1 MSQLEIEL
9 KQLKAEIINM
19 WNLVHS
25 QVVKSNVAMVN
36 FDKNLARE
44 VVSREKR
51 VNGLEL
57 KIDRDCENI
66 FALLT
71 PVAVDLRF
79 VLAVLKINSNL
90 ERIGDIAEGV
100 AKYILSADK
109 PFNPELLRIT
119 ETIAMY
125 DEAINMLEDT
135 LTAFEKEDT
144 QLARS
149 VFQKDEFLDK
159 ININATNATCQ
170 YLVQHPEDAY
180 QALINLS
187 VIRRLERVGDQS
199 KNIAEETIFYVEA
212 KVLKHGEAY
221 SDKYGSMEVWKYE
234 ELMYF
239 HILPYFHTSIL
250 SILTS
255 VPHSSPGHPDSL
267 ETHLCIHQNKTHILS
282 LCSERYPAMPAVTGI
297 PQFGSFLLSTMAA
310 VNTGLLLSVLTTI
323 VSVPVLASS
332 LSSLFGF

>member
-1 MSQLEIEL
+1 MAQIETELQLL
-9 KQLKAEIINM
+9 KTEAINM
-19 WNLVHS
+19 WTLVNS
-25 QVVKSNVAMVN
+25 QLSKARLAFLD
-36 FDKNLARE
+36 FDKDLARE
-44 VVSREKR
+44 VVLKEKR
-51 VNGLEL
+51 VNGSEL

-66 FALLT
+66 FALFC

-159 ININATNATCQ
+159 
-170 YLVQHPEDAY
+170 
-180 QALINLS
+180 
-187 VIRRLERVGDQS
+187 
-199 KNIAEETIFYVEA
+199 
-212 KVLKHGEAY
+212 
-221 SDKYGSMEVWKYE
+221 
-234 ELMYF
+234 
-239 HILPYFHTSIL
+239 
-250 SILTS
+250 
-255 VPHSSPGHPDSL
+255 
-267 ETHLCIHQNKTHILS
+267 
-282 LCSERYPAMPAVTGI
+282 
-297 PQFGSFLLSTMAA
+297 
-310 VNTGLLLSVLTTI
+310 
-323 VSVPVLASS
+323 
-332 LSSLFGF
+332 

>member
-1 MSQLEIEL
+1 MSQLAIEL
-9 KQLKAEIINM
+9 KELKTEVLNM

-25 QVVKSNVAMVN
+25 QLVKSNIAIVN

-109 PFNPELLRIT
+109 PFNPELLKT
-119 ETIAMY
+119 TDTLAMY

-135 LTAFEKEDT
+135 LAAFEKEDT
-144 QLARS
+144 TLARS
-149 VFQKDEFLDK
+149 IFQKDEFLDK
-159 ININATNATCQ
+159 INISATPMTVK
-170 YLVQHPEDAY
+170 YLEENPKDGY

-187 VIRRLERVGDQS
+187 VIRRLERVGDQA

-212 KVLKHGEAY
+212 KVLKHNEG
-221 SDKYGSMEVWKYE
+221 
-234 ELMYF
+234 
-239 HILPYFHTSIL
+239 
-250 SILTS
+250 
-255 VPHSSPGHPDSL
+255 
-267 ETHLCIHQNKTHILS
+267 
-282 LCSERYPAMPAVTGI
+282 
-297 PQFGSFLLSTMAA
+297 
-310 VNTGLLLSVLTTI
+310 
-323 VSVPVLASS
+323 
-332 LSSLFGF
+332 

>member
-1 MSQLEIEL
+1 
-9 KQLKAEIINM
+9 M
-19 WNLVHS
+19 WSLVHS
-25 QVVKSNVAMVN
+25 QLVKSNIAMVN

-51 VNGLEL
+51 VNGSEL

-109 PFNPELLRIT
+109 PFNPELLKMT

-135 LTAFEKEDT
+135 LTAFENEDT
-144 QLARS
+144 SLARG
-149 VFQKDEFLDK
+149 VFQKDEFLDR
-159 ININATNATCQ
+159 INIESTVTTVK
-170 YLVQHPEDAY
+170 YLEKYPQDCY
-180 QALINLS
+180 QSLINLS
-187 VIRRLERVGDQS
+187 IIRRLERVGDQS

-212 KVLKHGEAY
+212 KVLKHKQDE
-221 SDKYGSMEVWKYE
+221 
-234 ELMYF
+234 
-239 HILPYFHTSIL
+239 
-250 SILTS
+250 
-255 VPHSSPGHPDSL
+255 
-267 ETHLCIHQNKTHILS
+267 
-282 LCSERYPAMPAVTGI
+282 
-297 PQFGSFLLSTMAA
+297 
-310 VNTGLLLSVLTTI
+310 
-323 VSVPVLASS
+323 
-332 LSSLFGF
+332 

>member
-9 KQLKAEIINM
+9 KQLKTEVINM
-19 WNLVHS
+19 WSLVHS
-25 QVVKSNVAMVN
+25 QLVKSNIAMVN

-51 VNGLEL
+51 VNGSEL

-119 ETIAMY
+119 ETVSMY
-125 DEAINMLEDT
+125 DEAINILEDT
-135 LTAFEKEDT
+135 LTAFENEDT
-144 QLARS
+144 ALARS

-159 ININATNATCQ
+159 ININSTSMTVKYLEQ
-170 YLVQHPEDAY
+170 YPQDCY
-180 QALINLS
+180 QSLINLS
-187 VIRRLERVGDQS
+187 IIRRLERVGDQS

-212 KVLKHGEAY
+212 KVLKHKE
-221 SDKYGSMEVWKYE
+221 DE
-234 ELMYF
+234 
-239 HILPYFHTSIL
+239 
-250 SILTS
+250 
-255 VPHSSPGHPDSL
+255 
-267 ETHLCIHQNKTHILS
+267 
-282 LCSERYPAMPAVTGI
+282 
-297 PQFGSFLLSTMAA
+297 
-310 VNTGLLLSVLTTI
+310 
-323 VSVPVLASS
+323 
-332 LSSLFGF
+332 

>member
-1 MSQLEIEL
+1 MSQLAIEL
-9 KQLKAEIINM
+9 KELKTEVINM

-25 QVVKSNVAMVN
+25 QLVKSNIAMIN

-109 PFNPELLRIT
+109 PFNAELLKMT
-119 ETIAMY
+119 DTLAMY

-135 LTAFEKEDT
+135 LAAFEKEDT
-144 QLARS
+144 VLARS
-149 VFQKDEFLDK
+149 IFQKDEFLDK
-159 ININATNATCQ
+159 ININATGMTVK
-170 YLVQHPEDAY
+170 YLEENPKDGY

-212 KVLKHGEAY
+212 KVLKHNEG
-221 SDKYGSMEVWKYE
+221 
-234 ELMYF
+234 
-239 HILPYFHTSIL
+239 
-250 SILTS
+250 
-255 VPHSSPGHPDSL
+255 
-267 ETHLCIHQNKTHILS
+267 
-282 LCSERYPAMPAVTGI
+282 
-297 PQFGSFLLSTMAA
+297 
-310 VNTGLLLSVLTTI
+310 
-323 VSVPVLASS
+323 
-332 LSSLFGF
+332 

>member
-9 KQLKAEIINM
+9 KQLKTEVINM

-25 QVVKSNVAMVN
+25 QLVKSNIAMVN
-36 FDKNLARE
+36 FDKNLAHE

-51 VNGLEL
+51 VNGSEL

-109 PFNPELLRIT
+109 PFNPELLKMT
-119 ETIAMY
+119 DTIAMY
-125 DEAINMLEDT
+125 DEAINILEDT
-135 LTAFEKEDT
+135 LSAFEKEDT
-144 QLARS
+144 GLARS

-159 ININATNATCQ
+159 INIAAPEATVN
-170 YLVQHPEDAY
+170 YLGKHPEDCY

-212 KVLKHGEAY
+212 KVLKHGE
-221 SDKYGSMEVWKYE
+221 G
-234 ELMYF
+234 
-239 HILPYFHTSIL
+239 
-250 SILTS
+250 
-255 VPHSSPGHPDSL
+255 
-267 ETHLCIHQNKTHILS
+267 
-282 LCSERYPAMPAVTGI
+282 
-297 PQFGSFLLSTMAA
+297 
-310 VNTGLLLSVLTTI
+310 
-323 VSVPVLASS
+323 
-332 LSSLFGF
+332 

>member
-1 MSQLEIEL
+1 MSQLVIEL
-9 KQLKAEIINM
+9 NELKKEVINM

-25 QVVKSNVAMVN
+25 QLVKSNIALVN
-36 FDKNLARE
+36 FDKNMARE

-51 VNGLEL
+51 VNGSEL

-109 PFNPELLRIT
+109 AFNPELLKMT
-119 ETIAMY
+119 DTLTMY

-149 VFQKDEFLDK
+149 VFQKDEFLD
-159 ININATNATCQ
+159 NANNDAPSLTVD
-170 YLVQHPEDAY
+170 YLSNHPEDCY
-180 QALINLS
+180 QALMNLS
-187 VIRRLERVGDQS
+187 IIRRLERVGDQS

-212 KVLKHGEAY
+212 KVLKHGEA
-221 SDKYGSMEVWKYE
+221 
-234 ELMYF
+234 
-239 HILPYFHTSIL
+239 
-250 SILTS
+250 
-255 VPHSSPGHPDSL
+255 
-267 ETHLCIHQNKTHILS
+267 
-282 LCSERYPAMPAVTGI
+282 
-297 PQFGSFLLSTMAA
+297 
-310 VNTGLLLSVLTTI
+310 
-323 VSVPVLASS
+323 
-332 LSSLFGF
+332 

>member
-1 MSQLEIEL
+1 MSQLTIEL
-9 KQLKAEIINM
+9 KELKTEVVNM

-25 QVVKSNVAMVN
+25 QVVKSNISMIN

-109 PFNPELLRIT
+109 PFNPALLKIT
-119 ETIAMY
+119 DTVAMY

-135 LTAFEKEDT
+135 LSAFENEDT
-144 QLARS
+144 ALARS
-149 VFQKDEFLDK
+149 IFQKDEFLDK
-159 ININATNATCQ
+159 INIEATNATLT
-170 YLVQHPEDAY
+170 YLEQFPQDGY

-212 KVLKHGEAY
+212 KVLKHGE
-221 SDKYGSMEVWKYE
+221 
-234 ELMYF
+234 L
-239 HILPYFHTSIL
+239 
-250 SILTS
+250 
-255 VPHSSPGHPDSL
+255 
-267 ETHLCIHQNKTHILS
+267 
-282 LCSERYPAMPAVTGI
+282 
-297 PQFGSFLLSTMAA
+297 
-310 VNTGLLLSVLTTI
+310 
-323 VSVPVLASS
+323 
-332 LSSLFGF
+332 

>member
-1 MSQLEIEL
+1 MSQLAIEL
-9 KQLKAEIINM
+9 KELKTEVINM
-19 WNLVHS
+19 WSLVHS
-25 QVVKSNVAMVN
+25 QVVKSNISMIN

-109 PFNPELLRIT
+109 PFNPELLKAT

-135 LTAFEKEDT
+135 LSAFEQEDT
-144 QLARS
+144 ALARS
-149 VFQKDEFLDK
+149 VFQKDEFLDN
-159 ININATNATCQ
+159 INIKATDATVK
-170 YLVQHPEDAY
+170 YLEGNPGDGY

-212 KVLKHGEAY
+212 KVLKHGEA
-221 SDKYGSMEVWKYE
+221 
-234 ELMYF
+234 
-239 HILPYFHTSIL
+239 
-250 SILTS
+250 
-255 VPHSSPGHPDSL
+255 
-267 ETHLCIHQNKTHILS
+267 
-282 LCSERYPAMPAVTGI
+282 
-297 PQFGSFLLSTMAA
+297 
-310 VNTGLLLSVLTTI
+310 
-323 VSVPVLASS
+323 
-332 LSSLFGF
+332 

>member
-9 KQLKAEIINM
+9 KELKTEVINM

-25 QVVKSNVAMVN
+25 QLVKSSVAMIN

-109 PFNPELLRIT
+109 PFNKELLKMT
-119 ETIAMY
+119 ETEAMY
-125 DEAINMLEDT
+125 EEAINMLEDT
-135 LTAFEKEDT
+135 LSAFEKEDT
-144 QLARS
+144 VLARS
-149 VFQKDEFLDK
+149 VFQKDEFLDN
-159 ININATNATCQ
+159 ININATKSTVE
-170 YLVQHPEDAY
+170 YLKQFPEDGY
-180 QALINLS
+180 QALTNLS

-199 KNIAEETIFYVEA
+199 KNISEETIFYVEA
-212 KVLKHGEAY
+212 KVLKHHKGEA
-221 SDKYGSMEVWKYE
+221 
-234 ELMYF
+234 
-239 HILPYFHTSIL
+239 
-250 SILTS
+250 
-255 VPHSSPGHPDSL
+255 
-267 ETHLCIHQNKTHILS
+267 
-282 LCSERYPAMPAVTGI
+282 
-297 PQFGSFLLSTMAA
+297 
-310 VNTGLLLSVLTTI
+310 
-323 VSVPVLASS
+323 
-332 LSSLFGF
+332 

>member
-1 MSQLEIEL
+1 
-9 KQLKAEIINM
+9 M

-25 QVVKSNVAMVN
+25 QVVKSNIAMVN

-109 PFNPELLRIT
+109 PFNPELLKMT
-119 ETIAMY
+119 DTIAMY

-135 LTAFEKEDT
+135 LSAFEKEDT
-144 QLARS
+144 A
-149 VFQKDEFLDK
+149 
-159 ININATNATCQ
+159 A
-170 YLVQHPEDAY
+170 
-180 QALINLS
+180 
-187 VIRRLERVGDQS
+187 G
-199 KNIAEETIFYVEA
+199 EE
-212 KVLKHGEAY
+212 
-221 SDKYGSMEVWKYE
+221 
-234 ELMYF
+234 YF
-239 HILPYFHTSIL
+239 
-250 SILTS
+250 
-255 VPHSSPGHPDSL
+255 
-267 ETHLCIHQNKTHILS
+267 
-282 LCSERYPAMPAVTGI
+282 SER
-297 PQFGSFLLSTMAA
+297 
-310 VNTGLLLSVLTTI
+310 
-323 VSVPVLASS
+323 
-332 LSSLFGF
+332 